1 MSLNSHIYYI
11 LERTFIVKHM
21 ILKKGKVSHT
31 NICFIPTCLETANIK
46 PKVGHKPNMA
56 LGYVQLP
63 PHIESTFQ
71 IQEAHAEVQASPRTK
86 SGCPLA
92 HPTVWSACRGH
103 LFCVGHVFL
112 GLPVSTG
119 FFTYSG
125 HQLSIHK
132 HLSFQFFI
140 DNLF

>member
-56 LGYVQLP
+56 LGYV
-63 PHIESTFQ
+63 
-71 IQEAHAEVQASPRTK
+71 
-86 SGCPLA
+86 
-92 HPTVWSACRGH
+92 
-103 LFCVGHVFL
+103 
-112 GLPVSTG
+112 
-119 FFTYSG
+119 
-125 HQLSIHK
+125 
-132 HLSFQFFI
+132 
-140 DNLF
+140 